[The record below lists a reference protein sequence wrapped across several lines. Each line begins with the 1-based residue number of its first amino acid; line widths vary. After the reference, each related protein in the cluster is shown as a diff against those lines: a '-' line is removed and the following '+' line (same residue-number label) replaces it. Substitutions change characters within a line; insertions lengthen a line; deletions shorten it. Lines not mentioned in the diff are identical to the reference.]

1 LVVRNGHFD
10 FRSAANECR
19 KNIIRVCGLGQEI
32 HRPKPDRIDSGCNA
46 PEPRQDQ
53 NLNIFVDGFQVCDH
67 AQAGSPRHAKIYHGE
82 VGWSG
87 PKNFDRF
94 IACPRNRNSKAS
106 LLKRFGQSITQ
117 NKAIINQ
124 QDTLEIMIENC

>member
-1 LVVRNGHFD
+1 LVVRSGHFD
-10 FRSAANECR
+10 FRPAANECR

-32 HRPKPDRIDSGCNA
+32 DCAKPDRVDGGCNA
-46 PEPRQDQ
+46 PEPGKDQ
-53 NLNIFVDGFQVCDH
+53 NLNVFVDGFQVRDH
-67 AQAGSPRHAKIYHGE
+67 TQAGSPWHAKIYHGK

-94 IACPRNRNSKAS
+94 VACTRNRNSKAS

-124 QDTLEIMIENC
+124 QDTLEIMIEDC